1 MYFEITLQ
9 FSIKYNL
16 KRFLDLYPNTFSNTI
31 WYKHCSK
38 DNKEWKNDFFIF
50 TAILSGINKSLVHI
64 KLKKHAATKQSTIST
79 DTLNISGKKY
89 ST

>member
-1 MYFEITLQ
+1 MVSL
-9 FSIKYNL
+9 KYNL
-16 KRFLDLYPNTFSNTI
+16 KDTCNSSPEYFNNNE
-31 WYKHCSK
+31 WCKNCSK
-38 DNKEWKNDFFIF
+38 DTTKWKNDFFIF